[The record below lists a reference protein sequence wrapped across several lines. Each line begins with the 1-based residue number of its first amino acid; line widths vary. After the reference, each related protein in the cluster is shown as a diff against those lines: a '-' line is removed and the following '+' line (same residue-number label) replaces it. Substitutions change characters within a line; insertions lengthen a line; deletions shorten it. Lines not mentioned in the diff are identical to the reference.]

1 MSFWILFPGFVFT
14 TPHPWASFRLNSN
27 MNWVRLPEEVLMFRI
42 PIYVTTFVPF
52 WGCVLAWNEAK
63 AEASLLQGIR
73 REHPEILEVIGTD
86 GTDEITVLPLRQFQP
101 LWLNAT
107 SLPKGCTLTEPP
119 TQSKPV
125 HTLITSSEFELLTKY
140 SCNSIYLF
148 INQILDGTLFYEAF
162 CTYEIQ
168 FSYLF

>member
-1 MSFWILFPGFVFT
+1 M
-14 TPHPWASFRLNSN
+14 
-27 MNWVRLPEEVLMFRI
+27 
-42 PIYVTTFVPF
+42 
-52 WGCVLAWNEAK
+52 AWNEAK

-73 REHPEILEVIGTD
+73 REHPEILEVIGAD

-125 HTLITSSEFELLTKY
+125 HSLITSSEFELLTKY

-148 INQILDGTLFYEAF
+148 INQIFDGTLFYEAF
-162 CTYEIQ
+162 ERMKYNFHTCFKE
-168 FSYLF
+168 